1 MAIYGIRWCCAPFI
15 MIPLICWNCT
25 KGAPASPPPIPRGC
39 PLIQVRLFQT
49 KLIMCACV
57 WLNLAISWRSWRNRG
72 TVRAENMRSLQLG
85 ENQLS
90 PILKS
95 IIAPEYLLLKAPL
108 MIEAWMYLSMYSY
121 IYKAIAV
128 WLTSKGIMKIETSRS
143 PIAMLT
149 IRKLKVVFILARVAT
164 M

>member
-72 TVRAENMRSLQLG
+72 TVRAENKRSLQLG

-95 IIAPEYLLLKAPL
+95 IIAPEYFFIKNPFDDWGLNVIVNVLVYLQSKCCLTYLKRHN
-108 MIEAWMYLSMYSY
+108 ENRNQQ
-121 IYKAIAV
+121 IADRHV
-128 WLTSKGIMKIETSRS
+128 NN
-143 PIAMLT
+143 
-149 IRKLKVVFILARVAT
+149 
-164 M
+164 